1 MNPKKVFEEA
11 VKHHLDGEYKKAK
24 AGYQRLMRVYPN
36 NSELL
41 GNLAAVVKREGRFA
55 AAEELLE
62 RSLRANP
69 NNLAAIATLSN
80 IRISERNYEEAGR
93 LAQVA
98 LSINPDHVE
107 SLVNWGIVQI
117 HRNQMQDGTATFH
130 RALHLDPKSI
140 PAKINL
146 ANAYRLQ
153 KIFVDEVTVTL
164 ERLHEQQPDNA
175 EVLFYLAQ
183 AYQDKMR
190 FVRSVDCLWKA
201 WELQKKND
209 YIIAYANALVVL
221 GEFEE
226 ALSIYERVLRLDEM
240 NAEIGT
246 TFLFSLNYDD
256 RKTPE
261 QVFDEYRAFGTRF
274 SKQFPRKFDH
284 SNHPKIEG
292 RRIRVA
298 YSSADLYAHVV
309 AYFIA
314 PIFTAH
320 NRAQFELFAYSNTH
334 RPDAVTERMKNS
346 FDHWVDVTNMTH
358 EQVAERIYAD
368 KIDVLIDLAGHTSD
382 SRLGAFAMRPAPVQC
397 TYLGYGYTTG
407 MNEIDYFIGDE
418 NLTPEGSEP
427 YFSEKIYRV
436 PSPLYAY
443 QPPMHVI
450 PEVAPLPAQKY
461 GYVTFGSMS
470 RIVRFNDRLLSVWKV
485 ILDRVPN
492 SRLRLDQKPFED
504 EETVD
509 RFMGRLEKL
518 GFDRSRVDLVSTR
531 PHWNGYHEMDISL
544 DCWPH
549 NAGTTTFESLFLGVP
564 VVSKRDR
571 VSVGRLSQMVLEPL
585 GLGDWIVDTEE
596 DFIERAVLAASDL
609 DALAE
614 LRSTLRPR
622 IQNSPFMDFVER
634 TRGLERAYRDM
645 MVRFEESNR

>member
-1 MNPKKVFEEA
+1 MNAEKIFEEA
-11 VKHHLDGEYKKAK
+11 ATQHVAGEYAKAK
-24 AGYQRLMRVYPN
+24 AAYQRLMKKYPN

-41 GNLAAVVKREGRFA
+41 GNLAAIVKHEGKFK
-55 AAEELLE
+55 AAEDLLM
-62 RSLRANP
+62 RALRANP
-69 NNLAAIATLSN
+69 NNISAIATLSN
-80 IRISERNYEEAGR
+80 IRISERDYAEAGR
-93 LAQVA
+93 LSQIA
-98 LSINPDHVE
+98 LAINPNHVE

-117 HRNQMQDGTATFH
+117 HRNQMQSGTATFH

-140 PAKINL
+140 PAKLNL

-153 KIFVDEVTVTL
+153 KVFVDEVVTTL
-164 ERLHEQQPDNA
+164 EDLRSKQPDNA
-175 EVLFYLAQ
+175 DVLFYLAQ

-201 WELQKKND
+201 WELEKKND

-226 ALSIYERVLRLDEM
+226 ALKIYEDVLKLDEM

-256 RKTPE
+256 RKSAE
-261 QVFDEYRAFGTRF
+261 EVFEEYKSFGTRF
-274 SKQFPRKFDH
+274 SRQFPRKFDH
-284 SNHPKIEG
+284 TNHPPVKG
-292 RRIRVA
+292 RRIRIG

-314 PIFTAH
+314 PIFAEH
-320 NRAQFELFAYSNTH
+320 DRSQFELFAYSNTH

-358 EQVAERIYAD
+358 DDVAQRIYDD

-382 SRLGAFAMRPAPVQC
+382 SRLGAFAQRPAPVQC

-407 MNEIDYFIGDE
+407 MNEIDYFIGDD
-418 NLTPEGSEP
+418 NLTPAGSEP
-427 YFSEKIYRV
+427 YFSEQIYRV

-443 QPPMHVI
+443 QPPVHVI
-450 PEVAPLPAQKY
+450 PEVAELPAKKN

-470 RIVRFNDRLLSVWKV
+470 RIVRFNDRLLKVWKR

-504 EETVD
+504 FETIE
-509 RFMGRLEKL
+509 RFYSRLEKL
-518 GFDRSRVDLVSTR
+518 GISREQVDLVSTR
-531 PHWNGYHEMDISL
+531 PHWHGYHQMDIAL

-549 NAGTTTFESLFLGVP
+549 NAGTTTFESLYLGVP

-585 GLGDWIVDTEE
+585 GLGDWIVDSE
-596 DFIERAVLAASDL
+596 DEFVERAVLAASDI

-614 LRSTLRPR
+614 MRATLRDR
-622 IQNSPFMDFVER
+622 IRNSPFMDFR
-634 TRGLERAYRDM
+634 TRTRNLENAFRDM
-645 MVRFEESNR
+645 ILRFEEKNR